1 MLHYGSLFILICC
14 LNYAYTLIFETTEK
28 TNKRPGMVEFNN
40 WNPVKYILSIIS
52 VLCLHPM
59 VNKKLRKK
67 IVEKTKFNVT
77 LGQRLD
83 IVLFT

>member
-1 MLHYGSLFILICC
+1 
-14 LNYAYTLIFETTEK
+14 
-28 TNKRPGMVEFNN
+28 MVEFNN

-59 VNKKLRKK
+59 LNKKLRKK